1 MPNKSFFTNQ
11 PELYAMIPKT
21 ILMMMMAALFLGWA
35 CQSEQESSIE
45 GTPVSFPPSLREETP
60 AASVVRVSLNEEQMR
75 HLNIRTV
82 AVTPQIIR
90 LPLEMP
96 GTVEPSPERIAVI
109 SAPIEGMVVNILA
122 HEGDR
127 VRAGQTLLEIE
138 SLEFANLLATYLQAK
153 STVAFQRSELERV
166 RQLVDKK
173 IAPLRNLEQ
182 VTSETERAETALR
195 AAVARLLAVG
205 VTEGQIQAFAANP
218 DAHPHLKVMSPI
230 AGTVIQHMVDRGQA
244 VSAYQRLGTVIDP
257 SQVMIRGY
265 ASPEDA
271 GLLSPGDSV
280 RVEMREGQSQGT
292 TTVIHSIIPAL
303 DEAHKS
309 ITVNLFIDSK
319 DGWPRPGQHVRLI
332 ALAPTPN
339 KVIAIPNSA
348 IAYEGDKPTVY
359 VQTGAG
365 SFERREIETGHLA
378 GDRTLVVGG
387 LREGE
392 AVAVNQVFSLKAMSR
407 FSAYGEE

>member
-1 MPNKSFFTNQ
+1 
-11 PELYAMIPKT
+11 MIPKT

-127 VRAGQTLLEIE
+127 VRAGETLLEIE

-218 DAHPHLKVMSPI
+218 
-230 AGTVIQHMVDRGQA
+230 
-244 VSAYQRLGTVIDP
+244 
-257 SQVMIRGY
+257 
-265 ASPEDA
+265 
-271 GLLSPGDSV
+271 
-280 RVEMREGQSQGT
+280 
-292 TTVIHSIIPAL
+292 
-303 DEAHKS
+303 
-309 ITVNLFIDSK
+309 
-319 DGWPRPGQHVRLI
+319 
-332 ALAPTPN
+332 
-339 KVIAIPNSA
+339 
-348 IAYEGDKPTVY
+348 
-359 VQTGAG
+359 
-365 SFERREIETGHLA
+365 
-378 GDRTLVVGG
+378 
-387 LREGE
+387 
-392 AVAVNQVFSLKAMSR
+392 
-407 FSAYGEE
+407 